1 MLIAI
6 EFNNNAM
13 PMIGEIKIISAKRD
27 LAAEMKTVCVRIL
40 QFPPQKPFGFG
51 RIAAERA

>member
-1 MLIAI
+1 VLIAI